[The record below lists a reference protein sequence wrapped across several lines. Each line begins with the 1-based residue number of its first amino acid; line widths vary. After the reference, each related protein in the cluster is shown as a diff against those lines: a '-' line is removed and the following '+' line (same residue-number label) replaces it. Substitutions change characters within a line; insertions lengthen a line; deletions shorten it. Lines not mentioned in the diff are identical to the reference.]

1 MGCECLCRKGGQ
13 PTKWEGAG
21 SPGKAST
28 EGLMGIVRSRDI
40 ELPKS
45 EDLDLSAGTEQIDIA
60 RNSADSETVGD
71 ISTF

>member
-1 MGCECLCRKGGQ
+1 
-13 PTKWEGAG
+13 
-21 SPGKAST
+21 
-28 EGLMGIVRSRDI
+28 MGIVRSRDI